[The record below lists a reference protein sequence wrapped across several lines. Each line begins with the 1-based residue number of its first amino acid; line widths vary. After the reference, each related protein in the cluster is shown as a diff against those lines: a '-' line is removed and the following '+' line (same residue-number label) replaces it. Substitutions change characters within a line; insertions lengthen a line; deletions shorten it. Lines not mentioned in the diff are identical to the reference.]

1 MKVLRVLAGNWRLL
15 LAATIA
21 AMIIHIWT
29 TLAAVRETA
38 SPAYTALLDGL
49 PVNRISYFEPVTPKT
64 QRLPFMMP
72 DIRYAVC
79 PFDVSKQ
86 NVRLKAELP
95 GPGWNLS
102 LHAPNGD
109 NFLFVPGTDERKIDV
124 DFTLRAPGLVFEAKN
139 IQQLSADQQAPSLNL
154 EHTRG
159 VAIFRAPV
167 GALALRR
174 QTDERLNS
182 LKCYAVRRSRKPL

>member
-1 MKVLRVLAGNWRLL
+1 MRVLRLLGGNWRLL

-29 TLAAVRETA
+29 TLAAVRETD
-38 SPAYTALLDGL
+38 SPAYVSLVKDL
-49 PVNRISYFEPVTPKT
+49 PSNQVSYMPPISPDT
-64 QRLPFMMP
+64 QHLPFMMP

-79 PFDVSKQ
+79 RFDVSKQ
-86 NVRLKAELP
+86 DVRVQAELP
-95 GPGWNLS
+95 GPGWSLS

-109 NFLFVPGTDERKIDV
+109 NFLYVPGIEERKVNV
-124 DFTLRAPGLVFEAKN
+124 DFTLRAPGSIFEAKN
-139 IQQLSADQQAPSLNL
+139 IEQLSASQQTPTLNL
-154 EHTRG
+154 KHVEG

-174 QTDERLNS
+174 QTDEQLNS
-182 LKCYAVRRSRKPL
+182 LQCFAVKRNRSQP

>member
-1 MKVLRVLAGNWRLL
+1 MKVLRVLGSNWRLL

-29 TLAAVRETA
+29 TLAAVREA
-38 SPAYTALLDGL
+38 DSPAYTSLVKDL
-49 PVNRISYFEPVTPKT
+49 PVNQISYMEPVTPNS
-64 QRLPFMMP
+64 QQLPFMMP

-79 PFDVSKQ
+79 PFDVTNSDVQ
-86 NVRLKAELP
+86 VKAELP
-95 GPGWNLS
+95 GPGWSLS

-109 NFLFVPGTDERKIDV
+109 NFLYVPGIDDRKIDI
-124 DFTLRAPGLVFEAKN
+124 DFTLRAPGSVFEAKN
-139 IQQLSADQQAPSLNL
+139 IEQLAAGPQTPALSLK
-154 EHTRG
+154 HATG

-182 LKCYAVRRSRKPL
+182 LKCSAVQRSRIVR